1 MDYGQ
6 WYTEEAERRV
16 RDRIISVYREASKDI
31 DNKME
36 DFYKRYHKKEAI
48 YAKQVKDGKISQEDF
63 DAWKKGQVFQG
74 KQWKNKKNQI
84 LDTIYHANSAAAGI
98 INDHVRGVFV
108 ANGNFMAYAIEKG
121 VNANFGFGLYDE
133 RTVARLLE
141 EDRKLLPEWKID
153 EPKDYVWNNR
163 KVNRQI
169 TQGIIQGESLDVISK
184 RLSTSLVAQ
193 NENSMKTFAR
203 TAMTGAQNAGRVIR
217 LRDAQALGIQV
228 NKEWMCTLDGRTRD
242 AHRYFDRM
250 SVPIDKPFK
259 YDGMSIMYPG
269 DPTADASLVYNCR
282 CTLVADVL
290 DYPSEY
296 ERRDNINGQP
306 IRGMSYTDWEKIR
319 KAEAK
324 TGINAGLPT
333 PVKFKRDFD
342 VAKSTLPSGSEWRV
356 DDTYT
361 AKDYEHKKLFELP
374 GGSCVAVTPEG
385 DIVSVCKNL
394 NGEDRGSDLLKVAIA
409 NGGDRLDAFGEG
421 LYQFYTK
428 NGFEPVSWTPFV
440 EKHAPHD
447 WVKGRDNPEPV
458 IFYRYVGSTP
468 SISYSDFINGTKPCV
483 GEDGYDQAMRIR
495 NKLIDNS
502 K

>member
-6 WYTEEAERRV
+6 RYTDEAERRV
-16 RDRIISVYREASKDI
+16 RDRLKSIYREAERDI
-31 DNKME
+31 DNKMR
-36 DFYKRYHKKEAI
+36 DFTDRYKKKEAI
-48 YAKQVKDGKISQEDF
+48 YAKQVKDGKITKEDF
-63 DAWKKGQVFQG
+63 EAWKRGQVFQG
-74 KQWKNKKNQI
+74 ERWKSKKNEI
-84 LDTIYHANSAAAGI
+84 LGALHRANVSAGNV
-98 INDHVRGVFV
+98 INTHTLSVF
-108 ANGNFMAYAIEKG
+108 ATNSNFMAYFMEKG
-121 VNANFGFGLYDE
+121 ANADFGFDIYDE
-133 RTVARLLE
+133 TTVARLIAK
-141 EDRKLLPEWKID
+141 DRKLLPEWKIN
-153 EPKDYVWNNR
+153 EPKDYTWNN
-163 KVNRQI
+163 KKLNRQI
-169 TQGIIQGESLDVISK
+169 TQGIIQGESLDDISK
-184 RLSTSLVAQ
+184 RLSSSLASQ
-193 NENSMKTFAR
+193 NENAMRTFAR
-203 TAMTGAQNAGRVIR
+203 TAMTGAQNAGREYMIERANR
-217 LRDAQALGIQV
+217 LGLEV
-228 NKEWMCTLDGRTRD
+228 YKEWMATLDGHTRD
-242 AHRYFDRM
+242 AHRYLDGQ
-250 SVPIDKPFK
+250 SVPVNEPFV
-259 YDGMSIMYPG
+259 YDGMKIMFPG
-269 DPTADASLVYNCR
+269 DPTAEASLTYNCR
-282 CTLVADVL
+282 CSIVADVKK
-290 DYPSEY
+290 YPSEY

-324 TGINAGLPT
+324 TGINAILPT

-342 VAKSTLPSGSEWRV
+342 TAKSTLPAGSEWRV

-440 EKHAPHD
+440 EKYAPHD

-458 IFYRYVGSTP
+458 MFYRYTGSTP

-483 GEDGYDQAMRIR
+483 GEDGYGQAMRIR
-495 NKLIDNS
+495 NKLIDNN